1 MNCINE
7 RSFVCKDRT
16 FFRHGF
22 SLNEPSTNG
31 RRDGLGPREEEKKS
45 HIQPKHHIRKHLV
58 EEDDLGFCFG
68 GEDEDIVEAV
78 LTKGINLNN
87 KVLKEDMEKLS
98 QLCSVIVSQVSRKQ
112 SDSQLRLESSA
123 SLSSTPRSNKFLKP
137 IQKSKSSEE
146 KNPFSRFNGSIIGI
160 IDEEEE
166 TPVPAKKGQQTLSIS
181 PA

>member
-1 MNCINE
+1 LERRESYRFVIDMDRLRRDFLMNCINE

-87 KVLKEDMEKLS
+87 KVFKEDMEKLS

-137 IQKSKSSEE
+137 I
-146 KNPFSRFNGSIIGI
+146 
-160 IDEEEE
+160 
-166 TPVPAKKGQQTLSIS
+166 
-181 PA
+181 